1 MVILNADNN
10 TPPEKSQDT
19 NFDVVKNILKSAWKL
34 DITLISLRLLLYQI
48 DQEFGFIRNGK
59 VKDGDKI
66 GHMRR
71 SKHLNISRRSGIRAV
86 KELESLNVFIVDRKY
101 LSTNRYHIN
110 RDTSTW
116 ILSSDTHDTS
126 DKDDTM
132 VRYKFSDWQV
142 EKLVALGADIE
153 TEELWLNSLGVS
165 QNQAF
170 PTLIKKLGNPT
181 K

>member
-1 MVILNADNN
+1 MVILNSDNN
-10 TPPEKSQDT
+10 TPSQKSQDT
-19 NFDVVKNILKSAWKL
+19 NFDTVKNILKSAWKL

-66 GHMRR
+66 GHLRR
-71 SKHLNISRRSGIRAV
+71 SRHLDISRRSGIRAV

-116 ILSSDTHDTS
+116 TLSSATNVTS
-126 DKDDTM
+126 DIPDTI
-132 VRYKFSDWQV
+132 RYKFSDWQI
-142 EKLVALGADIE
+142 EKLIALGADIE
-153 TEELWLNSLGVS
+153 TEELWLNSLEVA

-170 PTLIKKLGNPT
+170 ATLLRKLDNPT

>member
-1 MVILNADNN
+1 MVILNSDNN
-10 TPPEKSQDT
+10 TSSEKSQDT
-19 NFDVVKNILKSAWKL
+19 NFDIVKSLIKSAWKL
-34 DITLISLRLLLYQI
+34 DITLIALRLLLYQI

-66 GHMRR
+66 GHLRR

-86 KELESLNVFIVDRKY
+86 KELELLNVFIVDRKY
-101 LSTNRYHIN
+101 LSTNLYHIN

-126 DKDDTM
+126 DTPDTIE
-132 VRYKFSDWQV
+132 YTFSDWQIDRLK
-142 EKLVALGADIE
+142 ELGTDVE
-153 TEELWLNSLGVS
+153 TEKLWLNSLGIP

-170 PTLIKKLGNPT
+170 ATLIKKLAHPT